1 MKSTV
6 GRKAKTEC
14 INISELENWI
24 KADLNRLASIKC
36 QALISLK
43 KNVKVKDICKVLG
56 VSRESVRTWRIRV
69 ENEGPDGFIKHPKT
83 GRKSG
88 LTDEIKEFLKV
99 AVTQPTGKYNYKQA
113 VWDGKL
119 VCRLLEEKK
128 GIEISVRT
136 AQNWL
141 HKIGLSRQ
149 KPRKKYKQ
157 GDDVEIKTF
166 KKNPKRNVSTKRK

>member
-6 GRKAKTEC
+6 GRKAKTEG
-14 INISELENWI
+14 INILELENWI
-24 KADLNRLASIKC
+24 KTNLNRYAGIKC
-36 QALISLK
+36 QALISLR
-43 KNVKVKDICKVLG
+43 KNVKVRDICNVLG
-56 VSRESVRTWRIRV
+56 VSRESIRIWRIVV
-69 ENEGPDGFIKHPKT
+69 EKEGPDGFVKHPRT

-88 LTDEIKEFLKV
+88 LTDEIKEFLKN
-99 AVTQPTGKYNYKQA
+99 AVTQSTEKYNYKQA

-119 VCRLLEEKK
+119 VCRLLKEEK

-157 GDDVEIKTF
+157 ADDIEIETF
-166 KKNPKRNVSTKRK
+166 KKS